1 MIKLSVVE
9 IKKKLV
15 GEKSFHFE
23 LEPKELNLTSEDLPV
38 VGKITVEG
46 RLANGGDVLLLN
58 AVMQAN
64 VARQCGRCLKEF
76 LVATKA
82 EISEKFYPT
91 DAQGIEKGA
100 YTYEF
105 DVVDITEALR
115 EGLLLVEPI
124 SALCKE
130 DCQGLCPVCGIDRN
144 IDACTCE
151 ATTIDPRLAA
161 LKQLLEKLD

>member
-1 MIKLSVVE
+1 MIKLNVVE

-15 GEKSFHFE
+15 GEKSFRFE
-23 LEPKELNLTSEDLPV
+23 LEPKELNLTPEDLPV

-46 RLANGGDVLLLN
+46 SLANGGDVLLLN
-58 AVMQAN
+58 AVVQAS

-76 LVATKA
+76 QVETQA
-82 EISEKFYPT
+82 EILEKFYPA

-130 DCQGLCPVCGIDRN
+130 DCRGLCPVCGIDRN
-144 IDACTCE
+144 VASCSCE
-151 ATTIDPRLAA
+151 TNTIDPRLAA
-161 LKQLLEKLD
+161 LKQLLEKSD